1 MASTVSS
8 LLSAL
13 GTNTGLNNSGT
24 TTTGSNTGLGQG
36 INVTSFVQSAES
48 DQQAQ
53 ITALQTQ
60 QSTIGTQAS
69 TLATISGDLTALQ
82 SSVFALNDPLGVL
95 SDELA
100 TSSNPNAVTATA
112 SGSATPGTHTI
123 AITSLATTSSYYSDP
138 VATSSTP
145 LATGDSFT
153 ISAGGSQVASVT
165 VDSTNN
171 SLADLAAVINN
182 QATTYQSDSVAT
194 GGTALATGDTLT
206 ISAGALPVASV
217 TVDSSN
223 NTLDQIAAAINA
235 QTSAVSA
242 TVVTDA
248 NGAHL
253 SIAGTSSDSTAPIS
267 VGGTLHRTDTS
278 TINFN
283 QQSALSAT
291 IIQDAN
297 GSRLAIVSN
306 SSGAPGNLTLTG
318 QLHNTNNSIIN
329 FNQASAGLN
338 AVLSVDSVPISSAS
352 NEVSNVINGV
362 ALNLTAPTVSGNPA
376 SLTVSPDTAS
386 ITTGINNF
394 VTAYNTAISAI
405 NAQFQ
410 VNSDGSGVQPLEADG
425 SLRDA
430 QQQLLS
436 AGSYSTSGTGG
447 EVNLSSFG
455 ITTNDDGT
463 LSVDSGALANALSSN
478 YSGVQSFFQAAST
491 GFGQNLNT
499 VLSNLNGPANGELT
513 LDNQAMS
520 QASSALG
527 SQITDL
533 QSQLAAQTQNLTQI
547 YSQVNTTLEELP
559 LLQEQL
565 SQQLSTIA

>member
-1 MASTVSS
+1 
-8 LLSAL
+8 
-13 GTNTGLNNSGT
+13 
-24 TTTGSNTGLGQG
+24 
-36 INVTSFVQSAES
+36 
-48 DQQAQ
+48 
-53 ITALQTQ
+53 
-60 QSTIGTQAS
+60 
-69 TLATISGDLTALQ
+69 
-82 SSVFALNDPLGVL
+82 
-95 SDELA
+95 
-100 TSSNPNAVTATA
+100 
-112 SGSATPGTHTI
+112 
-123 AITSLATTSSYYSDP
+123 
-138 VATSSTP
+138 
-145 LATGDSFT
+145 
-153 ISAGGSQVASVT
+153 VASVT

-362 ALNLTAPTVSGNPA
+362 TLNLTAPTVSGNPA

-491 GFGQNLNT
+491 GFGKNLNT